1 MTHAFWKEDWDAARA
16 HLAAWWRHEG
26 PAFSIMA
33 PKDTPWE
40 DVPPPAYELR
50 FCQPNAP
57 RIPLPPRAPA
67 ATPRLYEEL
76 WTDAQLRVTAAE
88 FLMAHT
94 WYGGEAFPYFDPHFG
109 PCNLASFVGA
119 TPVFEE
125 DSVWYAPIMQDL
137 SSAPPLRFDP
147 DNPWWRAQLAVVAHG
162 AASARGRYLVA
173 FPDVIENVDILAAL
187 RGTTE
192 ILTDMALEPE
202 AVLRRVAELNTVYH
216 EAFSRLQPFI
226 QDAHGG
232 NCVSV
237 FDLWGPGRTIKVQ
250 CDLSAM
256 FSPRMFEELVLP
268 GLVEQCSRYD
278 YVLYHLDGSQALQHL
293 DLLLSLECIDA
304 IEWTPEPG
312 APWGGSPRWYDLYR
326 KILAAGKSVQ
336 AVFVQLEEAEP
347 LINAVGAAGMFLM
360 LRAPDETTGRRVL
373 EQLSQHYR

>member
-1 MTHAFWKEDWDAARA
+1 MNMNTFWKEDWDAARA
-16 HLAAWWRHEG
+16 HLTKWWQHAG

-40 DVPPPAYELR
+40 DVPPPPYHLP

-57 RIPLPPRAPA
+57 KTPLPARTAPPC
-67 ATPRLYEEL
+67 TQTEL
-76 WTDAQLRVTAAE
+76 WTDPVLRVAAAE
-88 FLMAHT
+88 FQMAHIY
-94 WYGGEAFPYFDPHFG
+94 YGGDAFPYFDPHFG

-125 DSVWYAPIMQDL
+125 DSVWYAPTLADVN
-137 SSAPPLRFDP
+137 SAPPLRFDP
-147 DNPWWRAQLAVVAHG
+147 DNIWWRQQLAVITHG

-173 FPDVIENVDILAAL
+173 FPDVIENVDILASL

-192 ILTDMALEPE
+192 ILTDMALEPD
-202 AVLRRVAELNTVYH
+202 AVARRVRELNAVYH
-216 EAFSRLQPFI
+216 EAFARI
-226 QDAHGG
+226 HDVIKDAQGG

-256 FSPRMFEELVLP
+256 ISPRMFEDLVMP

-278 YVLYHLDGSQALQHL
+278 HVLYHLDGSQALQHL
-293 DLLLSLECIDA
+293 DLLLSMDCIDA

-312 APWGGSPRWYDLYR
+312 APWGGAPCWYELYR

-336 AVFVQLEEAEP
+336 AVFVQLGEAEP
-347 LINAVGAAGMFLM
+347 LLDATGPDGMFLM
-360 LRAPDETTGRRVL
+360 LRAPDESTARRTL
-373 EQLSQHYR
+373 DRLDRFRR